1 MLNIIIGVV
10 LFFCIMFGMNSCS
23 NVPVGNVG
31 IIVHKLGGS
40 KGVDSEEVSTGRVW
54 LGINDELFL
63 FPTFSQTQVWTR
75 DSTEGSPNDDSMTF
89 QTVEGLSVNT
99 DIGITYNVDPKK
111 VTVVFQKYRK
121 GIKEITDTYLRS
133 MVRDA
138 LVNASSTKSIESVY
152 GSGKAELIAE
162 VESQVRK
169 QCSEIGIVI
178 EHVYWIGGL
187 RLPNSIIDS
196 INAKAAAS
204 QMTAQREQE
213 IQQSK
218 AEADKKI
225 QEARGDAE
233 STLLRANAE
242 AQAIQIKGKAISE
255 NPQII
260 ELSKIEKW
268 NGQLPQI
275 TGGVTPLVQLK

>member
-1 MLNIIIGVV
+1 MIQAIVGVII
-10 LFFCIMFGMNSCS
+10 FFSVIFGLNSCS

-31 IIVHKLGGS
+31 IVVHRLGGS
-40 KGVDSEEVSTGRVW
+40 KGVDSEEVSTGRIW
-54 LGINDELFL
+54 LGWDDELFI
-63 FPTFSQTQVWTR
+63 FPTFSQTQVWTKDR
-75 DSTEGSPNDDSMTF
+75 LEGSPNDDSMTF
-89 QTVEGLSVNT
+89 QTIEGLYVNT

-111 VTVVFQKYRK
+111 VSVVFQKYRK
-121 GIKEITDTYLRS
+121 GIQEITDTYLRS

-138 LVNASSTKSIESVY
+138 LVNAASTKTIESVY
-152 GSGKAELIAE
+152 GSGKAELIQS
-162 VESQVRK
+162 VENTVRK
-169 QCSEIGIVI
+169 QCAEIGIII

-187 RLPNSIIDS
+187 RLPESIIAY
-196 INAKAAAS
+196 INSKAAAS

-242 AQAIQIKGKAISE
+242 AQAISIKGKAISD

-268 NGQLPQI
+268 NGVLPQI
-275 TGGVTPLVQLK
+275 TGSATPMVQLK